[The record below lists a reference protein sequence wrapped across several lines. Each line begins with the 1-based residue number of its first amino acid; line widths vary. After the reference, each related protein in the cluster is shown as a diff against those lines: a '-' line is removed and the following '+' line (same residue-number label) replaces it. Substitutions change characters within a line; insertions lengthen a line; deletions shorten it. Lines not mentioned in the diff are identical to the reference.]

1 MRKSIALL
9 MVLLLTCGSL
19 SCAAADRLEE
29 NNSETG
35 YRAVIEDN
43 AGLLQT
49 EEFRNVF
56 DAMKGV
62 TVHCD
67 AGFLT
72 RQSGG
77 GSVEEYARQWGRGT
91 FGHDRYIV
99 FFIDMGTRN
108 ICAYAGWDMLDV
120 FSVADANTVTD
131 NVYKWASRKQ
141 YGECAVQAFGQIAAD
156 LEGIELARPMKYVS
170 NVLIGL
176 CLSVMICFLIV
187 SKTLKKHNITEATKI
202 TAMVAAGAGTT
213 LLARKLVRTVHHESS
228 SGGGGHGGHGGH
240 GGGGGGHSGGGG
252 GHHGF

>member
-1 MRKSIALL
+1 
-9 MVLLLTCGSL
+9 MVLGGIL

-29 NNSETG
+29 TNNETG

-43 AGLLQT
+43 AGLLQPG
-49 EEFRNVF
+49 EIQSVF

-62 TVHCD
+62 TAHCD

-131 NVYKWASRKQ
+131 NVYTWASKGQ
-141 YGECAVQAFGQIAAD
+141 YGECAAQAFGQIAAD
-156 LEGIELARPMKYVS
+156 LEGIELARPMKYIS

-187 SKTLKKHNITEATKI
+187 SKTLKKQNIAEATKI

-228 SGGGGHGGHGGH
+228 SGGGFGGGHGGGH
-240 GGGGGGHSGGGG
+240 GGGGGHSGGGG